1 MTERDEIVFTT
12 LLGVLADAPA
22 PQAEPTLH
30 MFLQTRLGVKV
41 TLAEFDQALKKMDA
55 DKLATGL
62 PGALGKL
69 RWSITDA
76 GRHLRAQI
84 ANG

>member
-1 MTERDEIVFTT
+1 MTEREEIIFTT
-12 LLGVLADAPA
+12 LLGVLADAA
-22 PQAEPTLH
+22 TPQSEPTLH

-41 TLAEFDQALKKMDA
+41 TLAEFAAARDKLDA

-62 PGALGKL
+62 PGTLGKT

-76 GRHLRAQI
+76 GRHLRAQLN
-84 ANG
+84 NG